1 MSALTIFLVNTI
13 TKAMAIFKWENIK
26 ESENRDLS
34 TTTGIF

>member
-1 MSALTIFLVNTI
+1 MSALTAFLVNTT